1 MSTARF
7 WRENPSRYNMTA
19 VRCGVCKRI
28 LFPPRSI
35 CPACRRKSV
44 GKLEEMKL
52 RGEGEIYSFS
62 IVHEAPSQLDKMK
75 PYVIAIV
82 QMDEGVRVTGQIID
96 CEPSDVKIG
105 MRVRSTLRKL
115 GEDGEA
121 GVIHYGYKFIPVKS

>member
-1 MSTARF
+1 
-7 WRENPSRYNMTA
+7 
-19 VRCGVCKRI
+19 
-28 LFPPRSI
+28 
-35 CPACRRKSV
+35 V

-62 IVHEAPSQLDKMK
+62 IVYEAPSQLDKMK

-96 CEPSDVKIG
+96 CEPSEVKIG

-121 GVIHYGYKFIPVKS
+121 GIIHYGYKFAPIKS